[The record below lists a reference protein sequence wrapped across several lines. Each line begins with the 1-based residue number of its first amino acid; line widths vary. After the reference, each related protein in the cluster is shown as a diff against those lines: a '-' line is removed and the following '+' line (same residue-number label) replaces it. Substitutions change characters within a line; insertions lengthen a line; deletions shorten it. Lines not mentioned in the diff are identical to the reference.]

1 MDDGEGQTL
10 GFRVGTE
17 QLVDWK
23 AGRGVE
29 RTDGKAMEDSVH
41 TSGRMKGF
49 VDGLLVIGRKT
60 CPAWVY
66 GLGLS
71 EWKARSAMGE
81 PVRSHREGG
90 DKTKRSC

>member
-1 MDDGEGQTL
+1 MD
-10 GFRVGTE
+10 
-17 QLVDWK
+17 
-23 AGRGVE
+23 
-29 RTDGKAMEDSVH
+29 